1 MKWINDRFTFD
12 NLFRKL
18 LQKNYSHYE
27 AKVFIL
33 NNYSLSALVF
43 QERIEN
49 NFYKK
54 IVIDNES
61 EDLIVLRN
69 KIYRNISY
77 LIKTRNEKCL
87 NPL

>member
-1 MKWINDRFTFD
+1 MEWINDRFCFD

-18 LQKNYSHYE
+18 LQKNYSNKE
-27 AKVFIL
+27 AKNYIL

-54 IVIDNES
+54 IAIDNES
-61 EDLIVLRN
+61 EDLITLKN
-69 KIYRNISY
+69 KIYRKILFN
-77 LIKTRNEKCL
+77 KN
-87 NPL
+87 

>member
-1 MKWINDRFTFD
+1 MEWINDRFCFD

-18 LQKNYSHYE
+18 LQKNYSNKE
-27 AKVFIL
+27 AKNYIL

-54 IVIDNES
+54 IAIDNES
-61 EDLIVLRN
+61 EDLITLIN
-69 KIYRNISY
+69 KIYRKILFN
-77 LIKTRNEKCL
+77 KN
-87 NPL
+87 